1 MHTINDMKILITDIA
16 DGVNVASPV
25 YCIDVNKT
33 PPSPTGSNGI
43 KLIDCACHNNKFC
56 NNIGS

>member
-1 MHTINDMKILITDIA
+1 MKILITDIA